1 MLHLRLQSPITDT
14 IVSIGSPHYTT
25 ADIVYKDYFIP
36 ANSVVSINQYAL
48 HFDPARYKDPEAFM
62 PDRYLNHPLKAGAY
76 AAHPDP
82 YERDHFDFG
91 AGRRICPGMH
101 LAENSL
107 FITIACIIWAF
118 EIMPPL
124 ENGKTA
130 EVDVSDAAYEDGV
143 NTLPKPSKLRF
154 VPRNPRVESTLRTEW
169 ERAKENGYMLGQVR
183 VDAKG
188 MVAHG
193 T

>member
-1 MLHLRLQSPITDT
+1 ML
-14 IVSIGSPHYTT
+14 VSIGSPHYTT

-48 HFDPARYKDPEAFM
+48 HFDPARYRDPEAFM

-101 LAENSL
+101 MAENSL

-124 ENGKTA
+124 ENGKAA

-154 VPRNPRVESTLRTEW
+154 VPRNPRVEATLRTEW
-169 ERAKENGYMLGQVR
+169 ERAKEDGYMLGQVK
-183 VDAKG
+183 VDAEG
-188 MVAHG
+188 MVANG